1 MTKTL
6 DFTKIFKKY
15 KGKWVALTE
24 DEKKVVSSGRSAKET
39 LEKAKERGFENPV
52 LFKVPVSLL
61 PYIGGNSIF
70 KII

>member
-24 DEKKVVSSGRSAKET
+24 NEKKVVSFGRSAKET
-39 LEKAKERGFENPV
+39 LKKAKEKGLENPV